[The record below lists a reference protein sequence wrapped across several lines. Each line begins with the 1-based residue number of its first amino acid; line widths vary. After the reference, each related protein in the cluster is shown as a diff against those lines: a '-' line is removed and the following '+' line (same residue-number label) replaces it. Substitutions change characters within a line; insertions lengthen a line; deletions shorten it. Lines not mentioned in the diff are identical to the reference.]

1 MLHHLKEGQCREW
14 DNENG
19 KLTCIA
25 GTVSCRSAKRSFEV
39 SLPHVAVLLRT
50 LRIYACCNSHR
61 CIVEPGEE
69 KRSETVRGKR
79 DGHLVP
85 VPIDFVEEA
94 VGLSGAE
101 WST

>member
-1 MLHHLKEGQCREW
+1 MLVV
-14 DNENG
+14 
-19 KLTCIA
+19 
-25 GTVSCRSAKRSFEV
+25 TV
-39 SLPHVAVLLRT
+39 
-50 LRIYACCNSHR
+50 R

-69 KRSETVRGKR
+69 KRGETVRGKR

-85 VPIDFVEEA
+85 IPIDFIEEA